1 MDECLRDSINVSD
14 VIDEEKE
21 ELSFILKLKFKKRIV
36 LLVSDEKFK
45 KRRKLIDKFI
55 VSFKLKLFLVKFK
68 FKIVYYL

>member
-21 ELSFILKLKFKKRIV
+21 ELSFILKLKIKKRIV

-68 FKIVYYL
+68 FKIV

>member
-14 VIDEEKE
+14 VIDEEKD

-55 VSFKLKLFLVKFK
+55 VSFKLKLFLVKVK
-68 FKIVYYL
+68 FKIV

>member
-36 LLVSDEKFK
+36 FLVSDEKFK

-68 FKIVYYL
+68 FKIV

>member
-36 LLVSDEKFK
+36 LLVSDEKFR

-55 VSFKLKLFLVKFK
+55 VSCKLKLFLVKFK
-68 FKIVYYL
+68 FKIV

>member
-21 ELSFILKLKFKKRIV
+21 ELSFILKLKFKKRIIF
-36 LLVSDEKFK
+36 LVSDEKFK

-68 FKIVYYL
+68 FKIV

>member
-68 FKIVYYL
+68 FKIV

>member
-14 VIDEEKE
+14 VIEEEKE

-68 FKIVYYL
+68 FKIV

>member
-68 FKIVYYL
+68 LKIV

>member
-14 VIDEEKE
+14 VIDEEKD

-68 FKIVYYL
+68 FKIV

>member
-21 ELSFILKLKFKKRIV
+21 EISFILKLKFKKRIV

-68 FKIVYYL
+68 FKIV

>member
-21 ELSFILKLKFKKRIV
+21 ELCFILKLKFKKRIV

-68 FKIVYYL
+68 FKIV

>member
-21 ELSFILKLKFKKRIV
+21 ELSFILKFKFKKRIV

-68 FKIVYYL
+68 FKIV